1 MDIKNNGNTKRALD
15 KVVQSLS
22 GPLGV
27 DFSKVMNELN
37 QYKEQWGSYGL
48 LETPNI
54 CKSNLLP
61 H

>member
-37 QYKEQWGSYGL
+37 QYKEQ
-48 LETPNI
+48 
-54 CKSNLLP
+54 
-61 H
+61 